1 MNSDGPSDMLSSIN
15 TLIERPIGVKHTFY
29 KFFNFMGI
37 LFNCLGKHFP
47 KETYI
52 HREIKKKKKKV
63 YRKAFLNT
71 YHPTD
76 MLFTLAA
83 KSPFYAEAPLFNV
96 AHNFRPETSVLSH
109 TSFIF
114 MVSLILEDEVS
125 LSIISKSIIFW
136 IQFYYSSR
144 DSVRPTLPSLGCCTD
159 QFTWLWMWNT

>member
-1 MNSDGPSDMLSSIN
+1 MLSTLSTNFLILWGYCLTAWEN
-15 TLIERPIGVKHTFY
+15 TFQRKLTFTE
-29 KFFNFMGI
+29 K
-37 LFNCLGKHFP
+37 L
-47 KETYI
+47 
-52 HREIKKKKKKV
+52 KKKKKV